1 MNRSI
6 QKMQLTPKPLLSLA
20 LLAIS
25 LAVTGCG
32 KMEPPQF
39 RINTQG
45 MDPDDFR
52 VTSAD
57 KDEEQ
62 KLAKEQSLRSLGQ
75 ISTILYAWFGTPD
88 EPYVLPE
95 SGLDLRKVQMA
106 AGPARFDPD
115 SNQRGLYRRHC
126 AHCHGISGDGA
137 GPTAAFLNPYPR
149 DYRQGQFKFKSTI
162 RSARP
167 TTDDLHRILKE
178 GIAGTAMPS
187 FLLLPPDEIDALAE
201 YVKYLSMR
209 GQAELLLDDD
219 LLKNDETI
227 NMDKPEQAS
236 ALSAELI
243 EKYLAPVAAPWQSAE
258 SEILEPE
265 NVPEFKDEAEK
276 AAFIAKG
283 AVLFQNEKVQCA
295 KCHGPTAL
303 GDGSEENLFDDW
315 NKVKQFDTIAKNIAE
330 AEKIENAKDRKEQ
343 LATLYHLL
351 EIENQSW
358 LLPPQQLQPRNLR
371 LGIYRF
377 GRRPIDV
384 YRRIS
389 AGINGTPMGTMGAT
403 PESPS
408 GLKPE
413 EIWQLVYYVR
423 SLPYEKVSEPSVGR
437 GQNVAG
443 VHP

>member
-1 MNRSI
+1 MHAVRR
-6 QKMQLTPKPLLSLA
+6 PLLALA

-25 LAVTGCG
+25 LTVTGCG
-32 KMEPPQF
+32 KMEPVRF
-39 RINTQG
+39 RLNTQG
-45 MDPDDFR
+45 MDPNDF
-52 VTSAD
+52 VGPSAP
-57 KDEEQ
+57 KDSEEKTDAQ
-62 KLAKEQSLRSLGQ
+62 KKRDSLEQ
-75 ISTILYAWFGTPD
+75 ISTILYAWYGTPD
-88 EPYVLPE
+88 EPYVMPE

-106 AGPARFDPD
+106 AGPSRFDPD

-149 DYRQGQFKFKSTI
+149 DYRQGQFKFKSTV

-167 TTDDLHRILKE
+167 TTDDLKRILHE

-187 FLLLPPDEIDALAE
+187 FLLLPPDEIDALVE
-201 YVKYLSMR
+201 YVKYLAMR
-209 GQAELLLDDD
+209 GQSELLLDEE
-219 LLKNDETI
+219 LLKNDGTA
-227 NMDKPEQAS
+227 D
-236 ALSAELI
+236 
-243 EKYLAPVAAPWQSAE
+243 LAAPADLVSNYMTPVAEPWQNAE
-258 SEILEPE
+258 SEILEAE
-265 NVPEFKDEAEK
+265 AVPEFKDEAEK
-276 AAFIAKG
+276 TAFIAKG

-303 GDGSEENLFDDW
+303 GDGSEEALYDDW
-315 NKVKQFDTIAKNIAE
+315 NKVKQFDAIAKNIAQ
-330 AEKIENAKDRKEQ
+330 AESIEDATERKEQ
-343 LATLYHLL
+343 LKTLYNQL

-358 LLPPQQLQPRNLR
+358 LLPAQQLQPRNLR

-389 AGINGTPMGTMGAT
+389 QGINGTPMGTMGAT
-403 PESPS
+403 PDSPS

-423 SLPYEKVSEPSVGR
+423 SLPYEAVSEPSVGR
-437 GQNVAG
+437 GHMAG
-443 VHP
+443 VQP